1 MDVRRDDLLCEAVA
15 ALLKAAQLTADPQG
29 AEELT
34 QRAADLIALAKELD
48 ARDGS
53 NTTLH

>member
-1 MDVRRDDLLCEAVA
+1 MDVGRRDLMCEAVA
-15 ALLKAAQLTADPQG
+15 ALLKAAQLTADPLE

>member
-1 MDVRRDDLLCEAVA
+1 MCEAVA
-15 ALLKAAQLTADPQG
+15 ALLKAAQLTADPLE

>member
-1 MDVRRDDLLCEAVA
+1 MDVGRDDLLCEAVA
-15 ALLKAAQLTADPQG
+15 AQLKAAQLTADPQG

-34 QRAADLIALAKELD
+34 QRAADLVALAKELD
-48 ARDGS
+48 AREGS